1 MKDQETITVNEAAEM
16 LRVSPQSVRRW
27 LKDGHLQGTKVGKG
41 KLWRLSRAEVENYLK
56 SQKGGPVS
64 AEEGNR

>member
-1 MKDQETITVNEAAEM
+1 LNDDTITVNEAAEM

-41 KLWRLSRAEVENYLK
+41 KLWRLSRSEVEKYLNSK
-56 SQKGGPVS
+56 EGSFDSADKGNG
-64 AEEGNR
+64 